1 MTRLPVVG
9 PDELVRAL
17 RRLGFE
23 EARQTGSHLVMK
35 RATPP
40 ARVVVP
46 MHRGRD
52 LKQGTLAAILS
63 DAGID
68 AETLRRNL

>member
-1 MTRLPVVG
+1 MTRLPAISARQ
-9 PDELVRAL
+9 LVAAL

-23 EARQTGSHLVMK
+23 DARQTGSHLVMK

-46 MHRGRD
+46 MHTGD
-52 LKQGTLAAILS
+52 LKRGTLAAILD

-68 AETLRRNL
+68 TDTLKEAL

>member
-1 MTRLPVVG
+1 MTRVPAITARQ
-9 PDELVRAL
+9 LVAAL

-23 EARQTGSHLVMK
+23 DARQTGSHLVMK
-35 RATPP
+35 RAMPP

-46 MHRGRD
+46 MHAGRD
-52 LKQGTLAAILS
+52 LKRGTLAAILD

-68 AETLRRNL
+68 VDTLMASL